1 MTDTTLLQLEDE
13 QNENQKTIQTDYD
26 GAWKQI
32 LDLYLPAFM
41 EFFFPEVYAQIDWP
55 QGYEVIDQELHKIKR
70 YSKRSKRFADKLV
83 KVWRLDGN
91 EQWVLIHIEI
101 QSQQETGFE
110 ERVFVYFYRLRDV
123 HEVPV
128 ASFVVLGD
136 TTQDWKP
143 DEYKEEMWGT
153 ELNFKYPVVKLR
165 DYWKRWDELE
175 QSKNPFAT
183 VVMAHLQTQR
193 SHNDPDAR
201 YEMKLNLIRRLFKL
215 GYEREEINNLFK
227 FIDWLMW
234 LPEEQEITLYQEV
247 IEMEEGEYMT
257 YVPMEERVYRSGAWP
272 PRSRT
277 TGSTIQARAGDAACR
292 SPI

>member
-1 MTDTTLLQLEDE
+1 M
-13 QNENQKTIQTDYD
+13 
-26 GAWKQI
+26 A
-32 LDLYLPAFM
+32 M
-41 EFFFPEVYAQIDWP
+41 
-55 QGYEVIDQELHKIKR
+55 
-70 YSKRSKRFADKLV
+70 SS
-83 KVWRLDGN
+83 
-91 EQWVLIHIEI
+91 
-101 QSQQETGFE
+101 
-110 ERVFVYFYRLRDV
+110 
-123 HEVPV
+123 
-128 ASFVVLGD
+128 GD

-257 YVPMEERVYRSGAWP
+257 YVPMEERVYQIALKRGQRSGAWSKRGSGAWP